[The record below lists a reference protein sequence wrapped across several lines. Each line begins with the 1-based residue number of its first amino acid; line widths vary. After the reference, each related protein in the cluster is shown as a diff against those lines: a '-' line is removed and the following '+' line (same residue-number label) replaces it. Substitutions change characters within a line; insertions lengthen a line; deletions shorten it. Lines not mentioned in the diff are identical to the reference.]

1 MHSAEQE
8 NRERMPLDQA
18 DRNLDQ
24 AKRSSRTYLVL
35 QPASHG
41 YAHSEVVG
49 SVEQERPS

>member
-1 MHSAEQE
+1 MQSAEQE
-8 NRERMPLDQA
+8 NMKRMPLDQP

-24 AKRSSRTYLVL
+24 AKRSSRTYLAL

-49 SVEQERPS
+49 WVEQERPS